1 MHVLLFLAKTEP
13 LAASALC
20 SALQPVVNDDR
31 VWVYYSMAPLV
42 PLVRLKDLEDA
53 GCRLEPAES
62 RLTTSVSDQASWVT
76 VASMLGG
83 AARAKGRSTAE
94 VETVLR
100 QIAKDDFAFVR
111 QNPPLLYHNDLTA
124 SVRRYYWSEDVG
136 YALWLRLF
144 YEHER
149 QLISQVGR

>member
-1 MHVLLFLAKTEP
+1 
-13 LAASALC
+13 
-20 SALQPVVNDDR
+20 
-31 VWVYYSMAPLV
+31 
-42 PLVRLKDLEDA
+42 
-53 GCRLEPAES
+53 
-62 RLTTSVSDQASWVT
+62 VT

-83 AARAKGRSTAE
+83 AARAKGPSTAE
-94 VETVLR
+94 VETLLR
-100 QIAKDDFAFVR
+100 QIAKDDFALVR

-136 YALWLRLF
+136 YTLWLRLF